1 MTASVGRGAMEMEE
15 RLMAV
20 FGLAQ
25 FQSFHE
31 IRRRRL
37 VHAGFEKRRPSLLVP
52 RQFIRLRRHLVWGQ
66 RHEHK
71 CREAKNCLATVSHID
86 SPRPDQA
93 GASGFTIGLIIPRRY
108 FFFRATGAPMGSTD
122 TDL

>member
-1 MTASVGRGAMEMEE
+1 
-15 RLMAV
+15 MAV

-93 GASGFTIGLIIPRRY
+93 GASGFTIGLTYHADTSSSVQPVHRW
-108 FFFRATGAPMGSTD
+108 APPMPTYELNSA
-122 TDL
+122 